1 MDQVTQE
8 EFLKQAMKDHGI
20 LLAYAYGLL
29 RDWALA
35 QDVVQDS
42 IVVVSTKWQTFRH
55 GTSVRAWARGIVRL
69 KAYEAIRKR
78 KREAPV
84 EEDVLMKIVDER
96 MDAYCDRIQPDELNR
111 RTQAL
116 TECLGRLNEQSRSII
131 TKFYWNKRSC
141 EQLSILVGKTN
152 NALRLQL
159 SRLRQK
165 LRLCVERRL
174 SVEQA

>member
-1 MDQVTQE
+1 MEQITQE
-8 EFLKQAMKDHGI
+8 ELLKQAMKDHGL

-29 RDWALA
+29 RDWTLVH
-35 QDVVQDS
+35 DVVQES
-42 IVVVSTKWQTFRH
+42 IVIVSTKWQTFQP

-69 KAYEAIRKR
+69 KAYEAMRKR

-96 MDAYCDRIQPDELNR
+96 MDAYCDSVQSDDLNPR
-111 RTQAL
+111 MQAL
-116 TECLGRLNEQSRSII
+116 SECLERLNEQSRSII

-141 EQLSILVGKTN
+141 EQLSLLVGKTN

-174 SVEQA
+174 SMEQA